1 MRLFVK
7 SAITTLCALGALALA
22 SPASAQDASAPV
34 ESKQD
39 VSKQDAPFEFG
50 PKPGWQVLFGPTGG
64 GSFGSPGGGG
74 FAGAELS
81 VSRLNAGTWFGA
93 YVDGIYD
100 FGQSA
105 ALVTA
110 GPQLGYTLLGLDG
123 GVAARFGDGG
133 PEWGPQ
139 ARLMISAGF
148 FSLYGRYAYLLD
160 TDEHLG
166 QAGVMF
172 KLPLWADD

>member
-1 MRLFVK
+1 MKSVLTLF
-7 SAITTLCALGALALA
+7 CALGALALA
-22 SPASAQDASAPV
+22 SPASAQTG
-34 ESKQD
+34 SKQD
-39 VSKQDAPFEFG
+39 ASKQDAPFDFG

-81 VSRLNAGTWFGA
+81 VSRLDAGWWQGA
-93 YVDGIYD
+93 YVDGVYD

-110 GPQLGYTLLGLDG
+110 GPQLGYTLLGVDG
-123 GVAARFGDGG
+123 GVAARFGDDG
-133 PEWGPQ
+133 PDWGPQ
-139 ARLMISAGF
+139 ARLMFSAGF

-160 TDEHLG
+160 SDEHVG